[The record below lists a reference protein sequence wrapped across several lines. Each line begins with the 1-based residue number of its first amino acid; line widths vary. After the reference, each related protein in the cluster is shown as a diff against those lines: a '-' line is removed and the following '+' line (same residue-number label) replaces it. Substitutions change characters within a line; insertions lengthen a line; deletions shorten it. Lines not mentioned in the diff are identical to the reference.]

1 MHDAARSVVM
11 PDSTASDE
19 MSRPDQGAGGRVFL
33 FLQGPNCAFFTG
45 IADELES
52 RGHRCRRVN
61 LCFGDWLFWRRKGA
75 INYRGSFQK
84 WEAFLAAF
92 MEREGVT
99 DLILNGE
106 KRNYHKV
113 AVALAKAR
121 GIEVTVTDFGYLRP
135 DWITLEKNGMS
146 GDSLFPKCRDEIAR
160 LASGVAEMPVEQKF
174 HEVTSIKVIA
184 ESAGA
189 LATATFRMLYPGYH
203 PCHMDNPLL
212 FGAGYLWRLL
222 KNRIFRRKRELL
234 VSSILRDGQV
244 FYLYAMQMEMDFQ
257 IRAYSSYP
265 NQQAAFWEVISS
277 FARNAPADSLLVMKI
292 HPLDPG
298 LVNWRKQIRAF
309 AEEAGVAQRVCFL
322 DGGVLEKLIRNCQGV
337 ITINSTVG
345 LNALRMGNRVKALG
359 QAVYNLEGLTF
370 QGELDVFWG
379 SRDGVDARFC
389 DDFVKAL
396 SATTQIRGVYF
407 GKEGLRHAIN
417 EAAMRLHLECVN
429 KLMPASQSESVL

>member
-1 MHDAARSVVM
+1 MHDVSRSVVL

-45 IADELES
+45 IAEELVA
-52 RGHRCRRVN
+52 RGHRCLRIN

-113 AVALAKAR
+113 AVALAKER

-135 DWITLEKNGMS
+135 DWITFEKNGMS

-160 LASGVAEMPVEQKF
+160 LASGVTEMPIEKKY

-184 ESAGA
+184 ESVGA
-189 LATATFRMLYPGYH
+189 LATATLWLLYPGYH
-203 PCHMDNPLL
+203 PYQLDNPIL
-212 FGAGYLWRLL
+212 FGVGYLWRQF

-298 LVNWRKQIRAF
+298 LVNWRKQIRGF
-309 AEEAGVAQRVCFL
+309 AEEAGVAERVCFL
-322 DGGVLEKLIRNCQGV
+322 DGGSLEELIRHSRGV

-345 LNALRMGNRVKALG
+345 LKALRERKPVKALG

-370 QGELDVFWG
+370 QGELDVFWR
-379 SRDGVDARFC
+379 SREGVDARFC

-407 GKEGLRHAIN
+407 GKKGLRHAIN
-417 EAAMRLHLECVN
+417 EAARRLHLGCVN
-429 KLMPASQSESVL
+429 KLMPASQSKSVP